1 MFIAKDRW
9 LCGADFLYSH
19 PESRNRHFME
29 LRQLKYFVKSA
40 EYLNFSVAAKHLYIT
55 QSTLSQ
61 QIKQLEFELGFELF
75 LRNSRHISLT
85 EAGEEFLP
93 FARKTIQ
100 DAEDGVQRLYDLQH
114 VKTGTLRIG
123 VTYSLSTVLTEG
135 VICFIKAFPGIKLE
149 IIYKTVDELL
159 EQLRERKVDFV
170 LSYKPLCEAP
180 DIDSMPLFE
189 NSLAL
194 VVAKEHCLSGRKKI
208 KLQELADKELLLPS
222 KGLQA
227 RTMLDKLMEKKSFEL
242 SSSLELNET
251 NILLQMVATGHYA
264 TILST
269 SAVFGK
275 PRFRAIPLDEP
286 GNIMEASLLCLSGAY
301 RKTAAKEFIKIL
313 LETDAVKRR
322 LMNLTIEQ

>member
-1 MFIAKDRW
+1 
-9 LCGADFLYSH
+9 
-19 PESRNRHFME
+19 ME

-100 DAEDGVQRLYDLQH
+100 DAEDGVQRLYDLQN
-114 VKTGTLRIG
+114 VKTGTLRVG

-135 VICFIKAFPGIKLE
+135 VMSFMKEFPGIRLE
-149 IIYKTVDELL
+149 IFYKTVDELL
-159 EQLRERKVDFV
+159 ILLREHKVDFI
-170 LSYKPLCEAP
+170 LSYKPLFDAP
-180 DIDSMPLFE
+180 DVDSMPLFE
-189 NSLAL
+189 NTLAL
-194 VVAKEHCLSGRKKI
+194 VVSKEHKLAGRKKI
-208 KLQELADKELLLPS
+208 KLQELPGIPLVLPS

-227 RTMLDKLMEKKSFEL
+227 RMMLDKLLEGGNVQLTSN
-242 SSSLELNET
+242 LELNET
-251 NILLQMVATGHYA
+251 NILLQVVATGSYA

-275 PRFRAIPLDEP
+275 TRFRAIQLDDP
-286 GNIMEASLLCLSGAY
+286 GNVMEASLLSLRGAY
-301 RKTAAKEFIKIL
+301 QKNAAKEFIDIL
-313 LETDAVKRR
+313 MNTEAVKRR
-322 LMNLTIEQ
+322 LMNLFE

>member
-1 MFIAKDRW
+1 
-9 LCGADFLYSH
+9 
-19 PESRNRHFME
+19 ME

-93 FARKTIQ
+93 FARKTIL
-100 DAEDGVQRLYDLQH
+100 DAEDGVQRLHDLQH
-114 VKTGTLRIG
+114 VKTGTLRVG

-135 VICFIKAFPGIKLE
+135 LISFMKEFPGIKLE
-149 IIYKTVDELL
+149 IFYKTVDELL
-159 EQLRERKVDFV
+159 GLLREHKVDFI
-170 LSYKPLCEAP
+170 LSYKPLFDAP
-180 DIDSMPLFE
+180 DVDSMPLFE
-189 NSLAL
+189 NMLAL
-194 VVAKEHCLSGRKKI
+194 VVEKDFQIEHKDRIILNDLAKMPLI
-208 KLQELADKELLLPS
+208 LPS

-227 RTMLDKLMEKKSFEL
+227 RMMLDRLLDGKNIEL
-242 SSSLELNET
+242 ESKLELNET
-251 NILLQMVATGHYA
+251 NILLQMVATGNYA

-275 PRFRAIPLDEP
+275 NRFKAIPLDVP
-286 GNIMEASLLCLSGAY
+286 GNIMEASLLSLKGAY
-301 RKTAAKEFIKIL
+301 QKTAAKEFIKIL
-313 LETDAVKRR
+313 LNTEAVKRR
-322 LMNLTIEQ
+322 LINLT

>member
-1 MFIAKDRW
+1 
-9 LCGADFLYSH
+9 
-19 PESRNRHFME
+19 ME

-61 QIKQLEFELGFELF
+61 QIKQLEYELGFELF
-75 LRNSRHISLT
+75 LRNSRHIELT

-135 VICFIKAFPGIKLE
+135 VICFIKEFPGIKLE

-159 EQLRERKVDFV
+159 ELLRERKVDFV
-170 LSYKPLCEAP
+170 LSYKPLCDAP
-180 DIDSMPLFE
+180 DIDSMLLFE
-189 NSLAL
+189 NTLAL
-194 VVAKEHCLSGRKKI
+194 VVSKEHPLAGRTDI
-208 KLQELADKELLLPS
+208 KLQELVGKTLLLPS

-227 RTMLDKLMEKKSFEL
+227 RTMLDRLTEKEGIEL
-242 SSSLELNET
+242 HSSLELNET

-275 PRFRAIPLDEP
+275 TRFKAIPLNEP
-286 GNIMEASLLCLSGAY
+286 GNIMEASLLRLKGAY
-301 RKTAAKEFIKIL
+301 QKTAAREFINIL

-322 LMNLTIEQ
+322 LMNMFE

>member
-1 MFIAKDRW
+1 MEQISYIRIRKRK
-9 LCGADFLYSH
+9 SI
-19 PESRNRHFME
+19 SNKME

-93 FARKTIQ
+93 FARKTID
-100 DAEDGVQRLYDLQH
+100 DAEDAVQRLHDLQH
-114 VKTGTLRIG
+114 VKVGTLRVG

-135 VICFIKAFPGIKLE
+135 VVSFMKEYPGIKLE
-149 IIYKTVDELL
+149 ICYKTVDELL
-159 EQLRERKVDFV
+159 TLLRDRKLDFI
-170 LSYKPLCEAP
+170 LSYKPLSDAP
-180 DIDSMPLFE
+180 DINSMPLFE
-189 NSLAL
+189 NSLA
-194 VVAKEHCLSGRKKI
+194 VVVCKEHPLADRKNI
-208 KLQELADKELLLPS
+208 QLQELEGRQLILPT

-227 RTMLDKLMEKKSFEL
+227 RMMLDKLMEQKDVMLTSK
-242 SSSLELNET
+242 LELNET
-251 NILLQMVATGHYA
+251 NILLQLVSTGNFA

-275 PRFRAIPLDEP
+275 PRFKAIPLDEP
-286 GNIMEASLLCLSGAY
+286 GNIMEASLLSLKGAY
-301 RKTAAKEFIKIL
+301 QKAAAREFINIL
-313 LETDAVKRR
+313 LETEAVKRR
-322 LMNLTIEQ
+322 LINVF

>member
-1 MFIAKDRW
+1 
-9 LCGADFLYSH
+9 
-19 PESRNRHFME
+19 ME

-93 FARKTIQ
+93 FARKTID
-100 DAEDGVQRLYDLQH
+100 DAEDAVQRLHDLQH
-114 VKTGTLRIG
+114 VKVGTLRVG

-135 VICFIKAFPGIKLE
+135 VISFMKEFPGIKLE
-149 IIYKTVDELL
+149 IYYKTVDELL
-159 EQLRERKVDFV
+159 SLLRDRKLDFI
-170 LSYKPLCEAP
+170 LSYKPLCDAP
-180 DIDSMPLFE
+180 DINSMTLFD
-189 NSLAL
+189 NSLA
-194 VVAKEHCLSGRKKI
+194 VVVCKEHPFADKKRI
-208 KLQELADKELLLPS
+208 KLQELEGRQLILPA

-227 RTMLDKLMEKKSFEL
+227 RMMLDKLMEQKNIMLTSK
-242 SSSLELNET
+242 LELNET
-251 NILLQMVATGHYA
+251 NILLQLVSTGNFA

-275 PRFRAIPLDEP
+275 TRFKAIPLDEE
-286 GNIMEASLLCLSGAY
+286 GNIMEASLLSLKGTYQKA
-301 RKTAAKEFIKIL
+301 AAKEFIKIL
-313 LETDAVKRR
+313 LETEAVKRR
-322 LMNLTIEQ
+322 LINVF

>member
-1 MFIAKDRW
+1 
-9 LCGADFLYSH
+9 
-19 PESRNRHFME
+19 ME

-93 FARKTIQ
+93 FARKTID
-100 DAEDGVQRLYDLQH
+100 DAEDAVQRLHDLQH
-114 VKTGTLRIG
+114 VKVGTLRVG

-135 VICFIKAFPGIKLE
+135 VISFMKEFPGIKLE
-149 IIYKTVDELL
+149 IYYKTVDELL
-159 EQLRERKVDFV
+159 SLLRDRKLDFI
-170 LSYKPLCEAP
+170 LSYKPLNDAP
-180 DIDSMPLFE
+180 DINSMTLFE
-189 NSLAL
+189 NSLA
-194 VVAKEHCLSGRKKI
+194 VVVCKEHPLAERKNI
-208 KLQELADKELLLPS
+208 KLHELEGRQLILPS

-227 RTMLDKLMEKKSFEL
+227 RMMLDRLMEHKGITL
-242 SSSLELNET
+242 SSKLELNET
-251 NILLQMVATGHYA
+251 NILLQLVSTGNFA

-275 PRFRAIPLDEP
+275 TRFKAIPLDEE
-286 GNIMEASLLCLSGAY
+286 GNVMEASLLSLNGTYQKA
-301 RKTAAKEFIKIL
+301 AAKEFIKIL
-313 LETDAVKRR
+313 LETEAVKRR
-322 LMNLTIEQ
+322 LINVF

>member
-1 MFIAKDRW
+1 MLFIPKDMW
-9 LCGADFLYSH
+9 FCGADFLYSH
-19 PESRNRHFME
+19 PESRNRHSME

-75 LRNSRHISLT
+75 MRNSRHISLT

-93 FARKTIQ
+93 FARKTIL

-135 VICFIKAFPGIKLE
+135 LLRFMKEFPGIKLE
-149 IIYKTVDELL
+149 IFYKTVDELML
-159 EQLRERKVDFV
+159 LLREHKVDLI
-170 LSYKPLCEAP
+170 LSYKPLTDAP
-180 DIDSMPLFE
+180 DVDSMSLFE
-189 NSLAL
+189 NTLAL
-194 VVAKEHCLSGRKKI
+194 VVSKDDPLSVRKKI
-208 KLQELADKELLLPS
+208 KLQELAGKPLVLPS

-227 RTMLDKLMEKKSFEL
+227 RMMLEKLLEGRDLALNSN
-242 SSSLELNET
+242 LELNET
-251 NILLQMVATGHYA
+251 NILLQLVASGNYA

-275 PRFRAIPLDEP
+275 SRFRAIPLDEP
-286 GNIMEASLLCLSGAY
+286 GNVMEASLLRLKGAY
-301 RKTAAKEFIKIL
+301 YKNAAKEFMKIL
-313 LETDAVKRR
+313 LNTEAVKRR
-322 LMNLTIEQ
+322 LIDLFE

>member
-1 MFIAKDRW
+1 
-9 LCGADFLYSH
+9 
-19 PESRNRHFME
+19 ME

-75 LRNSRHISLT
+75 LRNSRHILLT

-100 DAEDGVQRLYDLQH
+100 DAEDGVQRLYDLQN
-114 VKTGTLRIG
+114 VKTGTLRVG

-135 VICFIKAFPGIKLE
+135 VMSFMKEFPGIRLE
-149 IIYKTVDELL
+149 IFYKTVDELL
-159 EQLRERKVDFV
+159 LLLREHKVDFI
-170 LSYKPLCEAP
+170 LSYKPLFNAP
-180 DIDSMPLFE
+180 DVESMPLFE
-189 NSLAL
+189 NTLAL
-194 VVAKEHCLSGRKKI
+194 VVSKEHKLATRNKI
-208 KLQELADKELLLPS
+208 ALQELAGIPLVLPS

-227 RTMLDKLMEKKSFEL
+227 RMMLDKLLEGRDVHLTSN
-242 SSSLELNET
+242 LELNET
-251 NILLQMVATGHYA
+251 NILLQVVATGSYA

-275 PRFRAIPLDEP
+275 SRFKAIHLDEP
-286 GNIMEASLLCLSGAY
+286 GNVMEASLLSLKGAY
-301 RKTAAKEFIKIL
+301 QKNAVKEFIKIL
-313 LETDAVKRR
+313 MNTDAVKRR
-322 LMNLTIEQ
+322 LMNLLD